1 MQDIVLYCKSYRN
14 DVLRVKRLAQS
25 VQQFNRESIPFYV
38 SVPASDLPLFHEH
51 LAGFSVQLIG
61 DEEIVCANPSLDWV
75 KINALPG
82 TKSQQIIKSEFW
94 RLGLSDTYLCIDSD
108 CVFIRQFN
116 RSNFIMPDGCPHS
129 VVHEAKEL
137 LQFAVNHGLEK
148 VYNNFHI
155 ERSKMME
162 IWGRTGYHY
171 DFGPTPFIWSSQ
183 VWRSLDEK
191 FLKPRNMN
199 FYDAIMLFPSE
210 IQWYGEALLKFHAIP
225 VMPIEPLFK
234 VYHIEP
240 QFIAGRQ
247 QGETIERL
255 AKNFMGVCYQSNW
268 EKNFDLDKKPLF
280 SRIGRWL
287 RRNILR
293 RYT

>member
-1 MQDIVLYCKSYRN
+1 MRNIVLYCKSYRN

-61 DEEIVCANPSLDWV
+61 DEEIVCANPALDWAKV
-75 KINALPG
+75 NALPG

-94 RLGLSDTYLCIDSD
+94 RLGLSDTYLCVDSD

-116 RSNFIMPDGCPHS
+116 RSDFIMLDDCPYS
-129 VVHEAKEL
+129 VIHEAKEL
-137 LQFAVNHGLEK
+137 LQFAVNNGLEK
-148 VYNNFHI
+148 IYNNFHI

-162 IWGRTGYHY
+162 IWGRTGHHY

-183 VWRSLDEK
+183 VWHSLDEK

-210 IQWYGEALLKFHAIP
+210 IQWYGEALLKFHAIS